1 MAEQQPKN
9 ESTPSPMKLKLN
21 EDMKQAMRA
30 GDKEKLGTL
39 RMLLSAIKYA
49 EIAKMQQQFSDADI
63 FGVIAKEIKQRK
75 ESIEAFKTGNRP
87 DLQAIEETELAI
99 LQSYMPAQASREELV
114 AAAKQAIA
122 ETGASNA
129 RDKGKVMPKMMAQFK
144 GKADGKLISDI
155 VTALLGG

>member
-1 MAEQQPKN
+1 MTEQQPKN
-9 ESTPSPMKLKLN
+9 ESAPSPLKLKLN

-30 GDKEKLGTL
+30 GDKGKVGTL

-49 EIAKMQQQFSDADI
+49 EIAKMQQFGDADI

-87 DLQAIEETELAI
+87 DLQAIEEAEMAI

-122 ETGASNA
+122 ETGASGP

-144 GKADGKLISDI
+144 GKADGKLINDI
-155 VTALLGG
+155 VTELLGG